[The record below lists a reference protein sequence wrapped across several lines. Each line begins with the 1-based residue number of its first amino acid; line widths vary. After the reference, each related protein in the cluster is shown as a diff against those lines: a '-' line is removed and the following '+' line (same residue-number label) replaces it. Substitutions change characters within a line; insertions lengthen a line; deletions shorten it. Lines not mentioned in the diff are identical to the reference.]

1 MGFADEPEKTHLFQH
16 ENQSVHSY
24 NFSTTGALRRLL
36 RIIPAGREPSQGL
49 PRLQLVLLLD
59 REAAVILT
67 PDECS
72 LSDYHPLANS
82 FILCYC
88 YPKNKPRMTPPE
100 KTVLIIEDEADAAE
114 LFAEMM
120 RVSGFRVL
128 KTSSSI
134 PAIAMMTAEK
144 PDIILLDIMMP
155 DVSGLDILRQM
166 RRDPMLANIP
176 VIVVTAKSMPSDIK
190 NGMEAGASTYL
201 TKPVGYL
208 ELKEAVERTL
218 ANNTPANKPSAT

>member
-1 MGFADEPEKTHLFQH
+1 MLNLRIDTKQI
-16 ENQSVHSY
+16 VH
-24 NFSTTGALRRLL
+24 TCPGRTLALGASARGCGSAGVRRLAYFAL
-36 RIIPAGREPSQGL
+36 GISFLEKAMVPK
-49 PRLQLVLLLD
+49 
-59 REAAVILT
+59 AA
-67 PDECS
+67 
-72 LSDYHPLANS
+72 PLANS

-100 KTVLIIEDEADAAE
+100 RTVLIIEDEADAAE

-166 RRDPMLANIP
+166 RRDPVLANIP
-176 VIVVTAKSMPSDIK
+176 VVVVTAKSMPADIK

-201 TKPVGYL
+201 TKPVGFL
-208 ELKEAVERTL
+208 ELKEAVEHALGGQST
-218 ANNTPANKPSAT
+218 AI